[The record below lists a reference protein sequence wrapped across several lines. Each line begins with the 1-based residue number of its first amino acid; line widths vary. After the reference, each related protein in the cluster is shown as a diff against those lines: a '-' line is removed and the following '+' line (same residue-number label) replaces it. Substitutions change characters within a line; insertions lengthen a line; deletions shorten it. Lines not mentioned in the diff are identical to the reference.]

1 MIIMTYMVQCPYCF
15 EFYDADEYE
24 LCPNCGNW
32 NHINVYYV
40 DRKTPTADTNTTKDN
55 KNKTLE

>member
-40 DRKTPTADTNTTKDN
+40 DRKTPTADTNTTKDII
-55 KNKTLE
+55 